1 MHLVNF
7 PELRGTRSVHRE
19 VKWPPRGTLGQPRVL
34 SFTLCLLPL
43 WYMCYQWRIQSHILA
58 VKFHEV
64 HFEDQIPTPVFSY
77 KHRPFVLHF

>member
-1 MHLVNF
+1 MHFVNS
-7 PELRGTRSVHRE
+7 PELGGTRSVHRE
-19 VKWPPRGTLGQPRVL
+19 VKWTPGVRWVSLEFFL
-34 SFTLCLLPL
+34 SRCAF
-43 WYMCYQWRIQSHILA
+43 WYMCYQWHTQSHTLA